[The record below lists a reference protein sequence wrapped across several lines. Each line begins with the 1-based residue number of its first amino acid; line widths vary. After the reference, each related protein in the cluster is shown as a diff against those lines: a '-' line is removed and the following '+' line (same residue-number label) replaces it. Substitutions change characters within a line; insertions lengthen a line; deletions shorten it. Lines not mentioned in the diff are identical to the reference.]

1 MTKVHIKIFVEGGGD
16 GRNGRAAIRNG
27 MNGFLKEVKEA
38 ADRKKNIEWRLTAC
52 GGRNEAFDTFM
63 HEIEKPTSDFV
74 VLLVDSE
81 GPVRKPPR
89 LHLKERDD
97 WNLQG
102 VGEDNIHLM
111 IQMMETWIVADVDT
125 LAKFYGNNFR
135 QSALPRA
142 INLENT
148 QKRDVERA
156 LANATRRTTKGE
168 YKKIKHAREL
178 LVKLDPKVVGK
189 RCPSCKRLFN
199 VLREFIDSH

>member
-38 ADRKKNIEWRLTAC
+38 ADRKKSIKWRLTAC
-52 GGRNEAFDTFM
+52 GGCNEAFDKFI
-63 HEIEKPTSDFV
+63 HEIGQPTSDFV

-89 LHLKERDD
+89 PHLKEREHWD
-97 WNLQG
+97 LQG
-102 VGEDNIHLM
+102 VSEDQIHLM
-111 IQMMETWIVADVDT
+111 IQMMETWIIADVDT
-125 LAKFYGNNFR
+125 LAKFYGNKFR

-142 INLENT
+142 ANLENT

-156 LANATRRTTKGE
+156 LAHATRGTTKGE
-168 YKKIKHAREL
+168 YKKIKHAKEL
-178 LVKLDPKVVGK
+178 LEGLDPKVVSK
-189 RCPSCKRLFN
+189 RCPSCERLFS
-199 VLREFIDSH
+199 VLRGFIDSH